1 MAIHTSFHTIAIL
14 SPGDMGH
21 AVGRVLGEHGH
32 HVITCL
38 AGRSE
43 RTKALAGQGGFNDV
57 ADLDTLT
64 GTADLILSIIP
75 PAAGL
80 AMAEAVA
87 AAMGRSAARPIYAD
101 CNALSP
107 ATAGR
112 IAEVIAGAGAPFI
125 DASII
130 GPAPG
135 KGQPTRFY
143 VAGADTTPLESLDG
157 KGIAVKPLGPEIGR
171 ASAMKMCYAGLGKA
185 TNALY
190 AAVLMAAEAMG
201 LSDELRAEFLYS
213 KKDTYADMQAN
224 VSRLPADSGRWTGEM
239 EEIAAS
245 FAAVGVTPNFHLGA
259 ADVFTMLSR
268 TPFADETREN
278 MDRGR
283 TLEESVRVF
292 VEQLPKPDG

>member
-1 MAIHTSFHTIAIL
+1 MAFHTIAIL

-32 HVITCL
+32 DIITCL
-38 AGRSE
+38 AGRSK
-43 RTKALAGQGGFNDV
+43 RTKALAGQGGFTDV
-57 ADLDTLT
+57 ADLEALT
-64 GTADLILSIIP
+64 SAADLILSIIP
-75 PAAGL
+75 PSAGL
-80 AMAEAVA
+80 GTAEVVA
-87 AAMGRSAARPIYAD
+87 AAMGRSGATPTYVD

-135 KGQPTRFY
+135 KGRPTRFY
-143 VAGADTTPLESLDG
+143 VSGADTTPLETLDG
-157 KGIAVKPLGPEIGR
+157 KGIAVKPLGHEIGR

-224 VSRLPADSGRWTGEM
+224 VSRLPADAGRWIGEM

-259 ADVFTMLSR
+259 ADVFTMLAS
-268 TPFADETREN
+268 TPFAQETRED
-278 MDRGR
+278 MDWTR
-283 TLEESVRVF
+283 TLEESVRVY
-292 VEQLPKPDG
+292 VEQLPKSGD

>member
-1 MAIHTSFHTIAIL
+1 MAFHTIAIL

-32 HVITCL
+32 DIITCL

-43 RTKALAGQGGFNDV
+43 RTKALAGQGGFTDV
-57 ADLDTLT
+57 ADLDALT
-64 GTADLILSIIP
+64 SAADLILSIIP
-75 PAAGL
+75 PSAGL
-80 AMAEAVA
+80 ATAEAVA
-87 AAMGRSAARPIYAD
+87 AAMGRSGAKPTYAD

-112 IAEVIAGAGAPFI
+112 IAEVITGAGAPFI

-143 VAGADTTPLESLDG
+143 VSGADTTPLETLDG
-157 KGIAVKPLGPEIGR
+157 KGIAVKPLGHEIGR

-190 AAVLMAAEAMG
+190 TAVLMAAEAMG

-213 KKDTYADMQAN
+213 KKDTYGDMQAN
-224 VSRLPADSGRWTGEM
+224 VSRLPADSGRWIGEM

-259 ADVFTMLSR
+259 ADVFTMLAH
-268 TPFADETREN
+268 TPFAQETREN
-278 MDRGR
+278 MDRTR
-283 TLEESVRVF
+283 TLEDSVRVY
-292 VEQLPKPDG
+292 VDQLPKPGD